1 MKLTGTRLLAA
12 TATAAALLGVTTAPA
27 QAADPREA
35 TAAPYAFIGTNGQ
48 ESVTIEN
55 QRWSVPEHI
64 SGRTPAHQGWS
75 IHLSDERLGA
85 GLPRQ
90 DFRARAGQTEPNIYA
105 GAEGFLSII
114 DQNTVDVPF
123 VVVKLPSRS
132 VNCGDFEEVPL
143 NSPSLF
149 VRKFDGELHEA
160 ADPWAAAEAESVT
173 SADSATDSTRY
184 RMSVEVKAVKAT
196 TPVTQYAPFAKYAG
210 RQRVKASGYEIVLT
224 QRPTGTGA
232 TQTYRLLAAAA
243 AVSC

>member
-12 TATAAALLGVTTAPA
+12 TITAATLLCITTAPA

-48 ESVTIEN
+48 EAITIEN
-55 QRWSVPEHI
+55 QRWNVPEHV

-90 DFRARAGQTEPNIYA
+90 DFRARAGQTEPSIHA

-114 DQNTVDVPF
+114 DQNTTDVPF
-123 VVVKLPSRS
+123 VVVKLPSRN
-132 VNCGDFEEVPL
+132 VVCEGFEEVPL
-143 NSPSLF
+143 ISPRLF
-149 VRKFDGELHEA
+149 VRKLDGELHEA
-160 ADPWAAAEAESVT
+160 ADPWVAADAEGVT
-173 SADSATDSTRY
+173 SADSATDATRY
-184 RMSVEVKAVKAT
+184 RTSVEVKPVTAT

-210 RQRVKASGYEIVLT
+210 RQRFRASGYEIVLT
-224 QRPTGTGA
+224 QRHVDSGA
-232 TQTYRLLAAAA
+232 TQTYRLLAAAG